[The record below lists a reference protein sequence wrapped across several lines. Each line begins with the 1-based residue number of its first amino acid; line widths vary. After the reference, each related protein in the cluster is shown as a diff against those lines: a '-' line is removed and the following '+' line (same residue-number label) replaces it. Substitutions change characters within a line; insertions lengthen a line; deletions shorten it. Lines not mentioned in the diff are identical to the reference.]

1 MKNFE
6 NEFYRIEQFILE
18 EGHYDE
24 LSKLISISFLHDE
37 DARKN
42 GASLLFTRQT
52 FNIVFGAPSVNPQLF
67 VRAIEKKTKE
77 TVGFMGM
84 IPRHLQY
91 KNSVHKFAIPAWACV
106 HYKHQ
111 RKGIAKLMGLKVLEI
126 AKKEGYQ
133 GGFAI
138 HEPVQHGIDT
148 SKAVAREAEI
158 KLNKLIEINKFVI
171 RVFDTKKL
179 ASVVRLKWYERLFFQ
194 LKEKIKAKE
203 ETLVQVRESKEKDLE
218 KMFALTKDHI
228 KINEISIVQEYE
240 DFKWMVKQP
249 GVISV
254 VHEKQGKVDGF
265 LIAWEFNL
273 AGFGNSIPFG
283 WLDMVHTYNLND
295 QETKDL
301 ANLLCLIAKKKGWQ
315 GLQTPYIPYFKTE
328 GFKSARFIFFPKKMT
343 LDVFNLEGV
352 ELPENPKKVYFDWR

>member
-1 MKNFE
+1 MNIFE
-6 NEFYRIEQFILE
+6 NELYYVEQFLLE

-24 LSKLISISFLHDE
+24 LSKLISISFLHDD

-67 VRAIEKKTKE
+67 VRAIEKKSKE

-84 IPRHLQY
+84 IPRDLHY
-91 KNSVHKFAIPAWACV
+91 KNAVYKFAIPAWACV

-158 KLNKLIEINKFVI
+158 KLNRMIEIEKFVI
-171 RVFDTKKL
+171 RVFDTKQL
-179 ASVVRLKWYERLFFQ
+179 ASVVRLKWYEKLFFHLIQ
-194 LKEKIKAKE
+194 RIKGKE
-203 ETLVQVRESKEKDLE
+203 EKLLHVRESEEKDIDR
-218 KMFALTKDHI
+218 MFELTKDHI
-228 KINEISIVQEYE
+228 KENDVSIVQNYA
-240 DFKWMVKQP
+240 DFKWLIKQP
-249 GVISV
+249 GVIRV
-254 VHEKQGKVDGF
+254 VHENEGEINGF

-283 WLDMVHTYNLND
+283 WLDMIHTYNLTD
-295 QETKDL
+295 QETKNL

-328 GFKSARFIFFPKKMT
+328 GFKSARFIFFAKRMT
-343 LDVFNLEGV
+343 LDLFNLDEV
-352 ELPENPKKVYFDWR
+352 ELPEKPKKVYFDWR